1 LSLPKILKAG
11 EMKNKDFYNIHSD
24 VCKTLANPKR
34 QEILDNLREKEM
46 TVNQIVEIT
55 GISQANLSQHLAI
68 LRTKGIVT
76 TRRDGINV
84 FYSITNSK
92 IIQAFDLISQVLN
105 DSLASQTKTVKAAI
119 KMDK

>member
-1 LSLPKILKAG
+1 MNK
-11 EMKNKDFYNIHSD
+11 KDFYKIHSD

-46 TVNQIVEIT
+46 TVSEIVKTT

-84 FYSITNSK
+84 YYSITNSK

-105 DSLASQTKTVKAAI
+105 DSLATQTKTVKDAI
-119 KMDK
+119 KTKK

>member
-1 LSLPKILKAG
+1 MNK
-11 EMKNKDFYNIHSD
+11 KDFYKIHSD
-24 VCKTLANPKR
+24 LCKTLANPKR

-46 TVNQIVEIT
+46 TVNEIVGKT

-84 FYSITNSK
+84 YYSITNSK
-92 IIQAFDLISQVLN
+92 IIQAFDLISQVLD
-105 DSLASQTKTVKAAI
+105 DSLATQTKTVKDAI
-119 KMDK
+119 KTKK

>member
-1 LSLPKILKAG
+1 MNK
-11 EMKNKDFYNIHSD
+11 KDFYIIHSD

-34 QEILDNLREKEM
+34 QEILDNLREKAL
-46 TVNQIVEIT
+46 TVNEIVKKT

-76 TRRDGINV
+76 SRRDGINV
-84 FYSITNSK
+84 CYSITNSK

-105 DSLASQTKTVKAAI
+105 DSLISQTKTVKDAI
-119 KMDK
+119 KAKK